1 MFDTIIIGAGPAGL
15 SAAQILQDDQ
25 KVLVID
31 EYYHA
36 GGRLLGQLYEEEKGK
51 WWNGLRIAKELISAV
66 EKKSEILI
74 NTSVY
79 DVEHDKHYTV
89 HTTAGV
95 FDSVNLITATGAREK
110 SNPLPG
116 WDLPGVMTVGAAQIL
131 TNFNRVKPGN
141 KGVIIGINPLSMVIA
156 MELGYADIE
165 VAKICMP
172 QRNIINT
179 KSPKDAFETLLSLGS
194 SAPSKLISAG
204 TVLAGKAKPLHQTA
218 LKMFPASGVKALGL
232 PISIKEQVLS
242 INGSENVESVTI
254 QKTDAEGRPIPN
266 STYKIDCDFVCIS
279 DGLAPLSEIGSLLNL
294 KHVYSEALG
303 GYVPLHSRTMRT
315 ELPNL
320 YVAGNVTGIE
330 NAKVAMLQGRAA
342 AFNILGYRGGLSDTL
357 RHIDD
362 ERKNAKVKF
371 HKDLLS
377 GRENLENIWQEHKN
391 TVHS

>member
-95 FDSVNLITATGAREK
+95 FDSVNLIIATGAREK

-242 INGSENVESVTI
+242 INGSKNVESVTI

-266 STYKIDCDFVCIS
+266 STYNIDCDFVCIS

-377 GRENLENIWQEHKN
+377 GRENLENIWQEHKY

>member
-95 FDSVNLITATGAREK
+95 FDSVNLIIATGAREK

-156 MELGYADIE
+156 MEFGYADIE

-242 INGSENVESVTI
+242 INGSKNVESVTI

-266 STYKIDCDFVCIS
+266 STYNIDCDFVCIS

-377 GRENLENIWQEHKN
+377 GRENLENIWQEQKML
-391 TVHS
+391 TRD

>member
-95 FDSVNLITATGAREK
+95 FDSVNLIIATGAREK

-204 TVLAGKAKPLHQTA
+204 TALTDKAKPLHQIA
-218 LKMFPASGVKALGL
+218 LKMFPSSGVKALG
-232 PISIKEQVLS
+232 
-242 INGSENVESVTI
+242 
-254 QKTDAEGRPIPN
+254 
-266 STYKIDCDFVCIS
+266 
-279 DGLAPLSEIGSLLNL
+279 
-294 KHVYSEALG
+294 
-303 GYVPLHSRTMRT
+303 
-315 ELPNL
+315 
-320 YVAGNVTGIE
+320 
-330 NAKVAMLQGRAA
+330 
-342 AFNILGYRGGLSDTL
+342 
-357 RHIDD
+357 
-362 ERKNAKVKF
+362 
-371 HKDLLS
+371 
-377 GRENLENIWQEHKN
+377 
-391 TVHS
+391 

>member
-15 SAAQILQDDQ
+15 SAAKVLQESQ

-51 WWNGLRIAKELISAV
+51 WWNGLKIAKELISAV

-95 FDSVNLITATGAREK
+95 FDSINLIIATGAREK

-172 QRNIINT
+172 ERNIINT

-204 TVLAGKAKPLHQTA
+204 TVLADKAKPLHQTA

-242 INGSENVESVTI
+242 INGSKNVESVTI
-254 QKTDAEGRPIPN
+254 QKTDTEGRPIPN
-266 STYKIDCDFVCIS
+266 STYNIDCDFVCIS

-342 AFNILGYRGGLSDTL
+342 AFNILGYRGGLSDAL

-377 GRENLENIWQEHKN
+377 GREKLESIWQEHKY

>member
-1 MFDTIIIGAGPAGL
+1 MFDSIIIGAGPAGL

-36 GGRLLGQLYEEEKGK
+36 GGRLLGQLYEEERGK
-51 WWNGLRIAKELISAV
+51 WWNGLRIAKELIFAV

-95 FDSVNLITATGAREK
+95 FDSVNLIIATGAREK

-179 KSPKDAFETLLSLGS
+179 KSPKEAFETLLSLGS

-204 TVLAGKAKPLHQTA
+204 TVVAGKAKPLHQTA

-242 INGSENVESVTI
+242 INGTENVESVTI
-254 QKTDAEGRPIPN
+254 QKTDAEGSPISN
-266 STYKIDCDFVCIS
+266 STYNIDCDFVCIS

-342 AFNILGYRGGLSDTL
+342 AFNILGYQGGLSDTL

-371 HKDLLS
+371 HKNLLS
-377 GRENLENIWQEHKN
+377 GREKLEAIWQEHKYK
-391 TVHS
+391 VHS

>member
-95 FDSVNLITATGAREK
+95 FDSVNLIIATGAREK

-218 LKMFPASGVKALGL
+218 LKMFPVSGVKALGL
-232 PISIKEQVLS
+232 PISIKEQVMS
-242 INGSENVESVTI
+242 INGSKNVESVTI
-254 QKTDAEGRPIPN
+254 QKTDTEGRPIPN
-266 STYKIDCDFVCIS
+266 STYNIDCDFVCIS

-294 KHVYSEALG
+294 KHVFSEALG

-342 AFNILGYRGGLSDTL
+342 AFNILGYQGGLSDTL

-377 GRENLENIWQEHKN
+377 GREKLESIWQEHKY

>member
-95 FDSVNLITATGAREK
+95 FDSVNLIIATGAREK

-156 MELGYADIE
+156 MEFGYADIE

-242 INGSENVESVTI
+242 INGSKNVESVTI

-266 STYKIDCDFVCIS
+266 STYNIDCDFVCIS

-377 GRENLENIWQEHKN
+377 GREKLEAIWQEHKN

>member
-79 DVEHDKHYTV
+79 DVEHDQHYTV

-95 FDSVNLITATGAREK
+95 FDSVNLIIATGAREK
-110 SNPLPG
+110 STPLPG

-156 MELGYADIE
+156 MEFGYADIE

-266 STYKIDCDFVCIS
+266 STYNIDCDFVCIS

>member
-95 FDSVNLITATGAREK
+95 FDSVNLIIATGAREK

-156 MELGYADIE
+156 MEFGYADIE

-242 INGSENVESVTI
+242 INGSKNVESVTI

-266 STYKIDCDFVCIS
+266 STYNIDCDFVCIS

-342 AFNILGYRGGLSDTL
+342 SFNILGYRGGLSDTL

-377 GRENLENIWQEHKN
+377 GREKLEAIWQEHKN

>member
-15 SAAQILQDDQ
+15 SAAKVLQDNQ
-25 KVLVID
+25 RVLVID

-36 GGRLLGQLYEEEKGK
+36 GGRLLGQLYEEKKGK
-51 WWNGLRIAKELISAV
+51 WWNGLKIAKELILET

-79 DVEHDKHYTV
+79 DVEYNNNYTV

-95 FDSVNLITATGAREK
+95 FEASHLIIATGAREK
-110 SNPLPG
+110 STPLPG

-156 MELGYADIE
+156 MELGYAYIE

-194 SAPSKLISAG
+194 SAPSKFISAG
-204 TVLAGKAKPLHQTA
+204 VAVADKVKPLHQTA
-218 LKMFPASGVKALGL
+218 LKLFPSSGIKALGL
-232 PISIKEQVLS
+232 PISIKEQVVS
-242 INGSENVESVTI
+242 INGTEKVESVTV
-254 QKTDAEGRPIPN
+254 QKTDSEGIPIPK
-266 STYKIDCDFVCIS
+266 TKYDIDCDFVCIS

-294 KHVYSEALG
+294 KHVYMESLG
-303 GYVPLHSRTMRT
+303 GYVPLHSKNMQT

-330 NAKVAMLQGRAA
+330 NAKIAMLQGRAA
-342 AFNILGYRGGLSDTL
+342 AFNILGYKGRLSDTL
-357 RHIDD
+357 RHIND

-371 HKDLLS
+371 HADLIA
-377 GRENLENIWQEHKN
+377 GREILENMWQ
-391 TVHS
+391 SQ

>member
-95 FDSVNLITATGAREK
+95 FDSVNLIIATGAREK
-110 SNPLPG
+110 STPLPG

-156 MELGYADIE
+156 MEFGYADIE

>member
-15 SAAQILQDDQ
+15 SAAKVLQDTQ
-25 KVLVID
+25 KVLIID

-51 WWNGLRIAKELISAV
+51 WWNGLKVAKELIAAT

-79 DVEHDKHYTV
+79 DVEYDIHYTV

-95 FDSVNLITATGAREK
+95 FETFNLIIATGAREK
-110 SNPLPG
+110 STPLPG
-116 WDLPGVMTVGAAQIL
+116 WDIPGVMTVGAAQIL

-172 QRNIINT
+172 TRNIINS
-179 KSPKDAFETLLSLGS
+179 KSPKDALETLLSLGS
-194 SAPSKLISAG
+194 SAPSKIIATG
-204 TVLAGKAKPLHQTA
+204 VAVADKAKPFHKTA
-218 LKMFPASGVKALGL
+218 LKLFPASGVKALGL
-232 PISIKEQVLS
+232 PISIKEQVIR
-242 INGSENVESVTI
+242 INGIEHVESVTI
-254 QKTDAEGRPIPN
+254 QKTDTTGNAIPD
-266 STYKIDCDFVCIS
+266 STYNIDCDFVCIS

-294 KHVYSEALG
+294 KHVYSDALG
-303 GYVPLHSRTMRT
+303 GYVPLHSKEMQT

-342 AFNILGYRGGLSDTL
+342 AFSILGYRGRLSDTL

-371 HKDLLS
+371 HRDLLI
-377 GRENLENIWQEHKN
+377 GRENLEDLWQSHK
-391 TVHS
+391 

>member
-15 SAAQILQDDQ
+15 SAAKILQDTQ
-25 KVLVID
+25 NVLVID

-51 WWNGLRIAKELISAV
+51 WWNGLEIAKKLITDT
-66 EKKSEILI
+66 ENKSEILI

-79 DVEHDKHYTV
+79 DVEHENIYRV
-89 HTTAGV
+89 HTTSGV
-95 FDSVNLITATGAREK
+95 FEAHHLIIATGAREK
-110 SNPLPG
+110 STPLPG

-156 MELGYADIE
+156 MELGYANIE

-172 QRNIINT
+172 TKNIINNKT
-179 KSPKDAFETLLSLGS
+179 PLDAFETLISLGS
-194 SAPSKLISAG
+194 SAPSKMISFG
-204 TVLAGKAKPLHQTA
+204 TLVANKMKPLHQTA
-218 LKMFPASGVKALGL
+218 LKMFPTSGVKAMGL
-232 PISIKEQVLS
+232 PISIKEQVVH
-242 INGSENVESVTI
+242 INGTDSVESVTV
-254 QKTDAEGRPIPN
+254 QKTDTEGNTIAD
-266 STYKIDCDFVCIS
+266 SEYIIDCDFVCIS

-303 GYVPLHSRTMRT
+303 GYVPLHSKTMQT

-330 NAKVAMLQGRAA
+330 NAKVAILQGEAA
-342 AFNILGYRGGLSDTL
+342 AYNILGYEGMLSDTL
-357 RHIDD
+357 VRINT
-362 ERKNAKVKF
+362 ERQNAKVKF
-371 HKDLLS
+371 HPDLIT
-377 GRENLENIWQEHKN
+377 GRETIEDMWQEQKMPTGN
-391 TVHS
+391 

>member
-95 FDSVNLITATGAREK
+95 FDSVNLIIATGAREK

-242 INGSENVESVTI
+242 INGSKNVESVTI

-266 STYKIDCDFVCIS
+266 STYNIDCDFVCIS

-294 KHVYSEALG
+294 KHVFSEALG

-377 GRENLENIWQEHKN
+377 GRENLENIWQEHKY

>member
-15 SAAQILQDDQ
+15 SAAQILQNDQ

-95 FDSVNLITATGAREK
+95 FDSVNLIIATGAREK
-110 SNPLPG
+110 SNLLPG

-204 TVLAGKAKPLHQTA
+204 TALADKAKPLHQIA
-218 LKMFPASGVKALGL
+218 LKMFPSSGVKALGL

-242 INGSENVESVTI
+242 INGSKNVESVTI
-254 QKTDAEGRPIPN
+254 QKTDAEGRPITN
-266 STYKIDCDFVCIS
+266 STYNIDCDFVCIS

-294 KHVYSEALG
+294 KHVFSEALG

-377 GRENLENIWQEHKN
+377 GREKLESIWQEHK
-391 TVHS
+391 